1 MANTRISDRRA
12 ASSQDTG
19 YQDTGS
25 QDGGSRDSGSGA
37 ARTPASRGVGAQGR
51 IPLRQI
57 ERDRRAFGADRLS
70 FHLELRCR
78 DPWTGLTAFADAC
91 GAAGLGLGA
100 LRCGAEGRVACVLRD
115 GGTADL
121 SLLDAVIAAR
131 DSIALIRW
139 TTEIGIG
146 RSG

>member
-12 ASSQDTG
+12 ASS
-19 YQDTGS
+19 QDTGS

-37 ARTPASRGVGAQGR
+37 ARTPASRAVEARGR
-51 IPLRQI
+51 IPLREI

-70 FHLELRCR
+70 YHLELRCR

-115 GGTADL
+115 GGAADL

>member
-12 ASSQDTG
+12 ASS
-19 YQDTGS
+19 QDTGS

-37 ARTPASRGVGAQGR
+37 ARTPASRAVEARGR
-51 IPLRQI
+51 IPLREI

-70 FHLELRCR
+70 YHLELRCR